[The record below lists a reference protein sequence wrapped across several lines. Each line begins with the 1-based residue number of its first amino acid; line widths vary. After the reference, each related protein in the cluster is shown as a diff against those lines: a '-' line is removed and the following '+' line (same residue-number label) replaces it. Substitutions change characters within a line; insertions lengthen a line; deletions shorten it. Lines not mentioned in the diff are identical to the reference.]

1 MSNRYVYED
10 SIYQFDTPEEAISFL
25 KYYIL
30 EEKIDRVLSVFVTNT
45 NRRLSEI
52 ELKIWLK

>member
-1 MSNRYVYED
+1 MSNGYVYED
-10 SIYQFDTPEEAISFL
+10 SIYQFNSPEEAISFL

-30 EEKIDRVLSVFVTNT
+30 EEKIDRVLSIFVTNT

-52 ELKIWLK
+52 ESMI

>member
-1 MSNRYVYED
+1 MSNGYVYED
-10 SIYQFDTPEEAISFL
+10 SIYQFDSPEEAISFL
-25 KYYIL
+25 KYYVL

-52 ELKIWLK
+52 ESKI